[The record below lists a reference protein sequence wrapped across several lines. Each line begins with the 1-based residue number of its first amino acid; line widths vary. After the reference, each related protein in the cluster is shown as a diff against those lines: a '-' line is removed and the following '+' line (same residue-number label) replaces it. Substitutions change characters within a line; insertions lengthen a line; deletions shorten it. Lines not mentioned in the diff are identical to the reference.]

1 MRVALRKRLTDPF
14 SRRLRHDEAEINRL
28 LKRVRSPRCSRA
40 CLKTAAK
47 KLEDL
52 SLDVRSI
59 MAIRRRILARF
70 K

>member
-1 MRVALRKRLTDPF
+1 MKVALRKRVVDPF
-14 SRRLRHDEAEINRL
+14 SRRLRHDEVEINRL
-28 LKRVRSPRCSRA
+28 LKKVRSPRCSRA

-52 SLDVRSI
+52 SLDVRMI
-59 MAIRRRILARF
+59 MAIRRRMLARL